1 MILAAGTFFDGIS
14 TTSLFLG
21 LGVVLAYAV
30 PALVGDKLS
39 LAATRVV
46 LWCAWG
52 LHGLA
57 VLWSLFGLSPNSPN
71 DVPRFGFAP
80 ALSVTAWLGLTVYAV
95 ESYMYPKLKAVWV
108 FAAIGAAAV
117 ILAMLFPGQALHS
130 AASKW
135 LPVHWALGLASYGL
149 FAAAVAHAWLMMRAE
164 LQMRLP
170 SNMTAS
176 TMSATFSGLPLL
188 TLERLT
194 FRFVSAGFVLLT
206 ATLLA
211 GWLFSE
217 SLYGAGKVWKW
228 DHKTIFSVLSWL
240 AFAVLIVGRAQFGWR
255 GRTAV
260 RVLYIGSGLLLLA
273 YVGSRFVLEMVLGRT
288 T

>member
-14 TTSLFLG
+14 MTSLFLG
-21 LGVVLAYAV
+21 LGAVLAYAT
-30 PALVGDKLS
+30 PALVGTRLS
-39 LAATRVV
+39 LAVTRLF

-57 VLWSLFGLSPNSPN
+57 VLWSLFGEL
-71 DVPRFGFAP
+71 PRFGFAP
-80 ALSVTAWLGLTVYAV
+80 ALSVTAWLGLTLYAV

-117 ILAMLFPGQALHS
+117 LLAMLFPGQALHS

-149 FAAAVAHAWLMMRAE
+149 FTAAVAHAWLMMRAE
-164 LQMRLP
+164 SQMRLSP
-170 SNMTAS
+170 S
-176 TMSATFSGLPLL
+176 TMSATSSGLPLL

-194 FRFVSAGFVLLT
+194 FRFVTAGFVLLT

-240 AFAVLIVGRAQFGWR
+240 SFAVLIVGRAQFGWR

-260 RVLYIGSGLLLLA
+260 RVLYVGSGLLLLA
-273 YVGSRFVLEMVLGRT
+273 YVGSRFVLEVFLGRVS
-288 T
+288 

>member
-1 MILAAGTFFDGIS
+1 MILAAGTFFDAIS
-14 TTSLFLG
+14 PTSLFLS
-21 LGVVLAYAV
+21 LGAVLAYAI
-30 PALVGDKLS
+30 PALVGGRLS
-39 LAATRVV
+39 VTSTRLL

-57 VLWSLFGLSPNSPN
+57 VLWSLFGEL
-71 DVPRFGFAP
+71 PRFGFAP

-164 LQMRLP
+164 SQMRLSP
-170 SNMTAS
+170 N
-176 TMSATFSGLPLL
+176 TMSATSSGLPLL

-194 FRFVSAGFVLLT
+194 FRFVTAGFVLLT

-211 GWLFSE
+211 GWLFRE
-217 SLYGAGKVWKW
+217 PLYGVRVGFKW
-228 DHKTIFSVLSWL
+228 DHKIIFSTLSWF
-240 AFAVLIVGRAQFGWR
+240 AFAVLLVGRAKFGWR

-273 YVGSRFVLEMVLGRT
+273 YVGSRFVLEVLLGRGI
-288 T
+288 

>member
-1 MILAAGTFFDGIS
+1 MILAAGTFFDTTS

-21 LGVVLAYAV
+21 LGAVAAYAI
-30 PALVGDKLS
+30 PALMGDKLS
-39 LAATRVV
+39 VSATRAL
-46 LWCAWG
+46 LWTAWG

-57 VLWSLFGLSPNSPN
+57 VLWSLFGEL
-71 DVPRFGFAP
+71 PRFGFAP

-117 ILAMLFPGQALHS
+117 VLAMLFPGQALHS

-164 LQMRLP
+164 SQMRLP
-170 SNMTAS
+170 SNMRPSAL
-176 TMSATFSGLPLL
+176 SATSSGLPLL

-194 FRFVSAGFVLLT
+194 FRFVNAGFVLLT

-240 AFAVLIVGRAQFGWR
+240 AFTVLIVGRAQFGWR

-273 YVGSRFVLEMVLGRT
+273 YVGSRFVLEVVLGRVT
-288 T
+288 

>member
-1 MILAAGTFFDGIS
+1 MILLGDGGTYYSLTNLVIGGFAAAVAYV
-14 TTSLFLG
+14 SL
-21 LGVVLAYAV
+21 VVLD
-30 PALVGDKLS
+30 GRFS
-39 LAATRVV
+39 ATSVRRMMWV
-46 LWCAWG
+46 AWS
-52 LHGLA
+52 LHGLT
-57 VLWSLFGLSPNSPN
+57 VLWGLLGITPN
-71 DVPRFGFAP
+71 DLPRFGFGP
-80 ALSVTAWLGLTVYAV
+80 ALSVTAWLVLTVYAV
-95 ESYMYPKLKAVWV
+95 ESRLYPKLKAVWV
-108 FAAIGAAAV
+108 FAELGALAV
-117 ILAMLFPGQALHS
+117 LIALVFPGQALHS
-130 AASKW
+130 AASEW

-164 LQMRLP
+164 SQMRLSP
-170 SNMTAS
+170 S
-176 TMSATFSGLPLL
+176 TMSATSSGLPLL

-194 FRFVSAGFVLLT
+194 FRFVNAGFVLLT

-273 YVGSRFVLEMVLGRT
+273 YVGSRFVLEVLLGRGI
-288 T
+288 

>member
-1 MILAAGTFFDGIS
+1 MT
-14 TTSLFLG
+14 
-21 LGVVLAYAV
+21 
-30 PALVGDKLS
+30 
-39 LAATRVV
+39 ATRLL

-57 VLWSLFGLSPNSPN
+57 VLWSLFGNI
-71 DVPRFGFAP
+71 PRFGFAP

-95 ESYMYPKLKAVWV
+95 ESYMYPKLRAVWV

-117 ILAMLFPGQALHS
+117 MLAMLFPGQALHS

-164 LQMRLP
+164 SQMRLP
-170 SNMTAS
+170 PSKTAS
-176 TMSATFSGLPLL
+176 ALSATSSGLPLL

-194 FRFVSAGFVLLT
+194 FRFVNSGFVLLT

-260 RVLYIGSGLLLLA
+260 RVLYVGSGLLLLA
-273 YVGSRFVLEMVLGRT
+273 YVGSRFVLEVVLGRMT
-288 T
+288 

>member
-1 MILAAGTFFDGIS
+1 MILAAGTFFDAIS
-14 TTSLFLG
+14 ATSLFLG
-21 LGVVLAYAV
+21 LGAVLAYAT
-30 PALVGDKLS
+30 PALVGDRLS
-39 LAATRVV
+39 VAATRLLLVV
-46 LWCAWG
+46 CLGFARFG
-52 LHGLA
+52 GA
-57 VLWSLFGLSPNSPN
+57 MEFVWSRL
-71 DVPRFGFAP
+71 PRFGFAP

-164 LQMRLP
+164 SQMRLSP
-170 SNMTAS
+170 S
-176 TMSATFSGLPLL
+176 TMSATSSGLPLL

-194 FRFVSAGFVLLT
+194 FRFVTAGFVLLT

-260 RVLYIGSGLLLLA
+260 RVLYVGSGLLLLA
-273 YVGSRFVLEMVLGRT
+273 YVGSRFVLEVVLGRMRKALV
-288 T
+288 

>member
-1 MILAAGTFFDGIS
+1 MILAAGTFFDAIS
-14 TTSLFLG
+14 ATSLFLG
-21 LGVVLAYAV
+21 LGAVLAYAV
-30 PALVGDKLS
+30 PALMGDRLS
-39 LAATRVV
+39 VAATRLL

-57 VLWSLFGLSPNSPN
+57 VLWSLFGLSPHSPN

-117 ILAMLFPGQALHS
+117 MLAMLFPGQALHS
-130 AASKW
+130 TASKW

-164 LQMRLP
+164 SQMRLSP
-170 SNMTAS
+170 S
-176 TMSATFSGLPLL
+176 TMSATSSGLPLL

-194 FRFVSAGFVLLT
+194 FRFVNAGFVLLT

-273 YVGSRFVLEMVLGRT
+273 YVGSRFVLEVVLGRVT
-288 T
+288 

>member
-1 MILAAGTFFDGIS
+1 MILAAGTFFNAIS
-14 TTSLFLG
+14 NASLFLG
-21 LGVVLAYAV
+21 LGAVLAYLI
-30 PALVGDKLS
+30 PALVGERLS
-39 LAATRVV
+39 MAATRLL
-46 LWCAWG
+46 LWTAWG

-57 VLWSLFGLSPNSPN
+57 VLWSLFGEL
-71 DVPRFGFAP
+71 PRFGFAP

-117 ILAMLFPGQALHS
+117 MLAMVFPGQALHS

-164 LQMRLP
+164 SQMRLSP
-170 SNMTAS
+170 NTL
-176 TMSATFSGLPLL
+176 SAAASGLPLL

-194 FRFVSAGFVLLT
+194 FRFVTAGFVLLT

-211 GWLFSE
+211 GWLFRE
-217 SLYGAGKVWKW
+217 PLYGARVGFKW
-228 DHKTIFSVLSWL
+228 DHKIIFSTLSWF
-240 AFAVLIVGRAQFGWR
+240 AFAVLLVGRAKFGWR

-273 YVGSRFVLEMVLGRT
+273 YVGSRFVLEVLLGRGI
-288 T
+288 

>member
-1 MILAAGTFFDGIS
+1 MILAAGTFLDAIS

-21 LGVVLAYAV
+21 LGAVLAYAI
-30 PALVGDKLS
+30 PALVGERLS
-39 LAATRVV
+39 VTVTRLL

-57 VLWSLFGLSPNSPN
+57 VLWSLFGASPN

-117 ILAMLFPGQALHS
+117 LLAMLFPGQALHS

-164 LQMRLP
+164 SQMRLSP
-170 SNMTAS
+170 SALS
-176 TMSATFSGLPLL
+176 DRSSGLPLL

-194 FRFVSAGFVLLT
+194 FRFVTAGFVLLT

-211 GWLFSE
+211 GWLFRE
-217 SLYGAGKVWKW
+217 PLYGVHVGFKW
-228 DHKTIFSVLSWL
+228 DHKIIFSTLSWF
-240 AFAVLIVGRAQFGWR
+240 AFAVLLVGRAKFGWR

-273 YVGSRFVLEMVLGRT
+273 YVGSRFVLEVVLGRGI
-288 T
+288 

>member
-1 MILAAGTFFDGIS
+1 MILANAAAYS
-14 TTSLFLG
+14 LTSLFLG
-21 LGVVLAYAV
+21 LGAAVAYAT
-30 PALVGDKLS
+30 PALASTRLT
-39 LAATRVV
+39 AATTRLL

-52 LHGLA
+52 LHGMA
-57 VLWSLFGLSPNSPN
+57 VLWSLFGDIPH
-71 DVPRFGFAP
+71 FGFAP

-95 ESYMYPKLKAVWV
+95 ESYMYPKLKSVWA
-108 FAAIGAAAV
+108 FAGIGAIAV
-117 ILAMLFPGQALHS
+117 LLALVFPGQILHS

-149 FAAAVAHAWLMMRAE
+149 FAVAVAHAWLMMRADS
-164 LQMRLP
+164 QMRLSP
-170 SNMTAS
+170 SS
-176 TMSATFSGLPLL
+176 MSATSSGLPLL

-194 FRFVSAGFVLLT
+194 FRFVTAGFVLLT

-240 AFAVLIVGRAQFGWR
+240 AFAVLIVGRAEFGWR

-273 YVGSRFVLEMVLGRT
+273 YVGSRFVLEMVLGRVA
-288 T
+288 

>member
-1 MILAAGTFFDGIS
+1 MILAAGTFFDTTS

-21 LGVVLAYAV
+21 LGAVAAYAI

-39 LAATRVV
+39 VSATRAL
-46 LWCAWG
+46 LWTAWG

-57 VLWSLFGLSPNSPN
+57 VLWSLFGEL
-71 DVPRFGFAP
+71 PRFGFAP

-117 ILAMLFPGQALHS
+117 VLAMLFPGQALHS

-164 LQMRLP
+164 SQMRLP
-170 SNMTAS
+170 SNMRPSDLSGTS
-176 TMSATFSGLPLL
+176 SGLPLL

-194 FRFVSAGFVLLT
+194 FRFVNAGFVLLT

-273 YVGSRFVLEMVLGRT
+273 YVGSRFVLEVVLGRVT
-288 T
+288 

>member
-1 MILAAGTFFDGIS
+1 MILAAGTFFDAIS
-14 TTSLFLG
+14 ATSLFLG
-21 LGVVLAYAV
+21 LGAVVSYAT
-30 PALVGDKLS
+30 PALVGERLS
-39 LAATRVV
+39 VAATRML
-46 LWCAWG
+46 LWCAWA

-57 VLWSLFGLSPNSPN
+57 VLWSLFG

-117 ILAMLFPGQALHS
+117 MLAMLFPGQALHS

-164 LQMRLP
+164 SQMRLP
-170 SNMTAS
+170 SNIRPS
-176 TMSATFSGLPLL
+176 TMSATSSGLPLL

-194 FRFVSAGFVLLT
+194 FRFVTAGFVLLT

-260 RVLYIGSGLLLLA
+260 RVLYVGSGLLLLA
-273 YVGSRFVLEMVLGRT
+273 YVGSRFVLEVVLGRMA
-288 T
+288 

>member
-1 MILAAGTFFDGIS
+1 MILAAGTFFDAIS
-14 TTSLFLG
+14 PTSLFLS
-21 LGVVLAYAV
+21 LGAVLAYAI
-30 PALVGDKLS
+30 PALVGGRLS
-39 LAATRVV
+39 VTSTRLL

-57 VLWSLFGLSPNSPN
+57 VLWSLFGEL
-71 DVPRFGFAP
+71 PRFGFAP

-149 FAAAVAHAWLMMRAE
+149 FAVAVAHAWLMMRAE
-164 LQMRLP
+164 SQMRLSP
-170 SNMTAS
+170 N
-176 TMSATFSGLPLL
+176 TMSATSSGLPLL

-194 FRFVSAGFVLLT
+194 FRFVTAGFVLLT

-211 GWLFSE
+211 GWLFRE
-217 SLYGAGKVWKW
+217 PLYGVRVGFKW
-228 DHKTIFSVLSWL
+228 DHKIIFSTLSWF
-240 AFAVLIVGRAQFGWR
+240 AFAVLLVGRAKFGWR

-273 YVGSRFVLEMVLGRT
+273 YVGSRFVLEVLLGRGI
-288 T
+288 

>member
-1 MILAAGTFFDGIS
+1 MILAAGTFFDAIS
-14 TTSLFLG
+14 ATSLFLG
-21 LGVVLAYAV
+21 LGAVVAYAT
-30 PALVGDKLS
+30 PALVGERLS
-39 LAATRVV
+39 VAATRML
-46 LWCAWG
+46 LWCAWA

-57 VLWSLFGLSPNSPN
+57 VLWSLFG

-117 ILAMLFPGQALHS
+117 VLAMLFPGQALHS

-164 LQMRLP
+164 SQMRLP
-170 SNMTAS
+170 PNKTAS
-176 TMSATFSGLPLL
+176 ALSATSSGLPLL

-194 FRFVSAGFVLLT
+194 FRFVNSGFVLLT

-260 RVLYIGSGLLLLA
+260 RVLYVGSGLLLLA
-273 YVGSRFVLEMVLGRT
+273 YVGSRFVLEVVLGRMT
-288 T
+288 